1 MKSSDSSV
9 VERQPEKLKVVGSN
23 PILDKMLY
31 LFVYIIF
38 LSFFSLNQSFI
49 FDFNIFHLV
58 LVFYSYLFCSF
69 DNWAPNLYNTSYNL
83 SFLLNYLLLKVRFLM
98 NSILYF
104 SNNLLKN
111 RSLSSSFTL
120 KWKPLFKK
128 SSYFGIYRSTRNQ
141 FLNK

>member
-1 MKSSDSSV
+1 M

-31 LFVYIIF
+31 LFVYVIF
-38 LSFFSLNQSFI
+38 LSFFCLNQSFI

-58 LVFYSYLFCSF
+58 LIFYSYLFCSF

-83 SFLLNYLLLKVRFLM
+83 SFSLNYLLLKLKFLV
-98 NSILYF
+98 NSISYF
-104 SNNLLKN
+104 SKNLLKN
-111 RSLSSSFTL
+111 RSLSLFTL